1 MYTVGQVAALCGI
14 SVSTLRA
21 WERRYGLVSPQRSEA
36 RYRLYDD
43 EQVQRVRRMAV
54 LVGSGVPA
62 RRAAEAVMG
71 TEPPTA
77 ADVAPV
83 PPPPGGAAPGS
94 PSHGRTG
101 APGRVLVDAV
111 VAGATDAE
119 LRRLVEQH
127 AGGRNMA
134 VAMDDWLAP
143 ELRGI
148 GMAWH
153 SGEIGVGQEH
163 VVSYAVMRWL
173 SATYDRLPEG
183 TGPGVVLGLAPGV
196 RHEIGLL
203 AAATALRQRGV
214 RTAYLGADVPLLAW
228 RQTVVRHTPR
238 AVVTAATTGGDVR
251 RTRELVDLLHSLPAA
266 PSVWVGG
273 ERGHRAGGRPTSDS
287 MVEAVTRIIDDL
299 HAPGRPR

>member
-21 WERRYGLVSPQRSEA
+21 WERRYGLVRPQRSEA

-77 ADVAPV
+77 ADVAPA
-83 PPPPGGAAPGS
+83 PPSPGSVAPGTS
-94 PSHGRTG
+94 SHGGHRTT
-101 APGRVLVDAV
+101 GRVLVDAV

-119 LRRLVEQH
+119 LQRLVEQH
-127 AGGRNMA
+127 AGGRDVA
-134 VAMDDWLAP
+134 VAMDEWLSP
-143 ELRGI
+143 ELRGL
-148 GMAWH
+148 GMAWYG
-153 SGEIGVGQEH
+153 GEIGVGQEH
-163 VVSYAVMRWL
+163 VVSHAVMRWL
-173 SATYDRLPEG
+173 SATYDHLPEG
-183 TGPGVVLGLAPGV
+183 TGPVVVLGLGPGV

-214 RTAYLGADVPLLAW
+214 RTAYLGADVPLVAW

-251 RTRELVDLLHSLPAA
+251 RTRELVDLLESLPAA
-266 PSVWVGG
+266 PTVWVGG
-273 ERGHRAGGRPTSDS
+273 ERGQRAGGRPATDD

-299 HAPGRPR
+299 HAPGRNR